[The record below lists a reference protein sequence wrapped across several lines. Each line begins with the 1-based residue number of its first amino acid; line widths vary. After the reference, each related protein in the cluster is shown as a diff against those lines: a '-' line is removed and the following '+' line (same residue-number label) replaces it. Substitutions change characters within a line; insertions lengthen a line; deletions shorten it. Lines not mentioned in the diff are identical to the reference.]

1 MFIAAGK
8 NIRQQLK
15 YTCCLKVLSNH
26 LPRLCYGPKF
36 NLHHQREMSTGRN
49 NACTNSKIGYWN
61 PILHQKC
68 FMIGVRLCNMSESR
82 IIYFF
87 WFLNQLSL
95 LVILK
100 NNNVF
105 QNHQTYS
112 CQILEISINI
122 LGMVSVRLQI

>member
-8 NIRQQLK
+8 NTRQQLK
-15 YTCCLKVLSNH
+15 YTCCLKVLSSH

-36 NLHHQREMSTGRN
+36 NLHHQREMPKGRN
-49 NACTNSKIGYWN
+49 TGHTNSKIGYWN
-61 PILHQKC
+61 PILHPKC
-68 FMIGVRLCNMSESR
+68 FMIGPRLCNMSESR
-82 IIYFF
+82 IIHFF
-87 WFLNQLSL
+87 WYLNQLSL

-100 NNNVF
+100 NVF

-112 CQILEISINI
+112 CQILEISRNI